1 MVSENEKSHFRVPN
15 EFYLKNN
22 DGGKSAF
29 VMICGYWAAWV
40 FLHLYKILHGR
51 VSNDNRQP
59 HCLNCLPHDLSRGFP
74 VAQLKKCSRLAHR
87 SVCL

>member
-29 VMICGYWAAWV
+29 VIICGY
-40 FLHLYKILHGR
+40 
-51 VSNDNRQP
+51 
-59 HCLNCLPHDLSRGFP
+59 
-74 VAQLKKCSRLAHR
+74 
-87 SVCL
+87 